1 MLQRNDGG
9 VISKQGMTNAV
20 RPAQGSRPAGTTTR
34 NPHIVL
40 VEDDREISSLLVT
53 FLQGN
58 GVRVSVAPDGRRLTP
73 LLRNES
79 VDLLILDLMLPG
91 EDGLSICR
99 RLRSSSSNLP
109 IIVLTAKGAEIDR
122 IVGLEMGAD
131 DYLTKP
137 FNPREL
143 LARIRAVLRRSS
155 SALMG
160 DLRPDTSLVFDGW
173 RLNPIIRQLHDRNGV
188 RVTLTSA
195 EFDLLMTF
203 CERPRRVLSR
213 EMLLD
218 LTRGRSANPFE
229 RSVDILVSRLRQ
241 KIEYNPKD
249 PVLIQTIRSAG
260 YIFSSEVKCE

>member
-9 VISKQGMTNAV
+9 VISKQGAMNVVGRARANETNA
-20 RPAQGSRPAGTTTR
+20 R

-58 GVRVSVAPDGRRLTP
+58 GVRVSVASDGRKLTP
-73 LLRNES
+73 LLRNEG

-99 RLRSSSSNLP
+99 RLRSSSSHLP

-160 DLRPDTSLVFDGW
+160 DLRPDTSVIFDGW
-173 RLNPIIRQLHDRNGV
+173 RLNPIIRQLHDLACTRFRGH
-188 RVTLTSA
+188 RV
-195 EFDLLMTF
+195 
-203 CERPRRVLSR
+203 
-213 EMLLD
+213 
-218 LTRGRSANPFE
+218 
-229 RSVDILVSRLRQ
+229 
-241 KIEYNPKD
+241 
-249 PVLIQTIRSAG
+249 
-260 YIFSSEVKCE
+260 

>member
-1 MLQRNDGG
+1 MLQRNDSG
-9 VISKQGMTNAV
+9 VIAKLGVASAV
-20 RPAQGSRPAGTTTR
+20 SSAQGSRPIGGTPR
-34 NPHIVL
+34 NPHVVL
-40 VEDDREISSLLVT
+40 VEDDREIASLLVT
-53 FLQGN
+53 FFQAN
-58 GVRVSVAPDGRRLTP
+58 GVRVSVASDGRKLTP
-73 LLRNES
+73 ILRNES

-99 RLRSSSSNLP
+99 RLRSSPSNLP

-155 SALMG
+155 ITLPG
-160 DLRPDTSLVFDGW
+160 ELRPDTTLVFDGW
-173 RLNPIIRQLHDRNGV
+173 RLNPIVRQLRDRNGV

-241 KIEYNPKD
+241 KIEPNPKD

-260 YIFSSEVKCE
+260 YIFSAEVRCA

>member
-9 VISKQGMTNAV
+9 LSSKQGMTNV
-20 RPAQGSRPAGTTTR
+20 VGPAQSSRPAGATMR

-58 GVRVSVAPDGRRLTP
+58 GLRVSVASDGRRLTP

-109 IIVLTAKGAEIDR
+109 IIVLTAKGTEIDR
-122 IVGLEMGAD
+122 IIGLEMGAD

-155 SALMG
+155 SALVG
-160 DLRPDTSLVFDGW
+160 DTSLIFDGW

-229 RSVDILVSRLRQ
+229 RSVDILISRLRQ
-241 KIEYNPKD
+241 KIESNPKD

-260 YIFSSEVKCE
+260 YIFSAEVRCE